1 MGDSTFGSH
10 FRQAGAF
17 VRTRDPKDCRR
28 VIVELDANLVTAVS
42 RYFESLHVHLPG
54 SWLDNSNQ
62 ELAVLLDFHRR
73 KAQRLTDKMGCLTE
87 ELGLGW
93 ASPTSGH
100 EQKATMGRQSVA

>member
-54 SWLDNSNQ
+54 SWLDKCCLISTAAKHSDSRIKWAVSQ
-62 ELAVLLDFHRR
+62 KSLA
-73 KAQRLTDKMGCLTE
+73 
-87 ELGLGW
+87 
-93 ASPTSGH
+93 
-100 EQKATMGRQSVA
+100 